1 VTAADDLEAVRR
13 TWEGHETA
21 LVWGRYP
28 VEHDPTRY
36 LERGECSPV
45 MVDYF
50 ASPGP

>member
-1 VTAADDLEAVRR
+1 MVDDAN
-13 TWEGHETA
+13 
-21 LVWGRYP
+21 P
-28 VEHDPTRY
+28 RY